1 MLERLNS
8 PSPRISVVMAVYKE
22 PVGWICQSI
31 NSILDQTFQDFEF
44 IIVNDKPD
52 REENVQLLN
61 EYAQKDDRIKVITN
75 EKNIGLTKSLNKGI
89 SVAIGEYIARMDAD
103 DISSPN
109 RFELQVNKLSE
120 GYSFVYP
127 NIDYINS
134 NGESIKGAKSSSKF
148 LESEFFIFNPIPHP
162 AVMFRASLLELR
174 NPLYNEKYR
183 RSQDYELW
191 TLFYLNN
198 VRFEK
203 IQDVLLHYRISNSQI
218 SHKNNTEQRN
228 DFEAIRENLILR
240 QLNRCGILTNM
251 DVHIELQMNEI
262 YGELLKKYIAKEY
275 ISESISA
282 IMYLIAYSIVPKE
295 KKILFNYFSKGIYK
309 SYSFR
314 RNIYLVLR
322 TFGIKTIQ
330 FYKLKTYIP

>member
-1 MLERLNS
+1 M
-8 PSPRISVVMAVYKE
+8 ISVLMSIYKE
-22 PVGWICQSI
+22 PINWIIQAI
-31 NSILDQTFQDFEF
+31 DSILNQTYSDFEY
-44 IIVNDKPD
+44 IIVCDNPVSKEHHDILEFYSRIDK
-52 REENVQLLN
+52 
-61 EYAQKDDRIKVITN
+61 RIVAIYN
-75 EKNIGLTKSLNKGI
+75 SQNIGLTKSLNK
-89 SVAIGEYIARMDAD
+89 ALTYAKGEYIARMDAD

-134 NGESIKGAKSSSKF
+134 NGESIKGVKSSSKF
-148 LESEFFIFNPIPHP
+148 LDSEFFIFNPIPHP

-282 IMYLIAYSIVPKE
+282 IMYLIAYSIVHKE
-295 KKILFNYFSKGIYK
+295 KKILFDYFTKGIYK
-309 SYSFR
+309 YYSFR

-322 TFGIKTIQ
+322 AFGIKTIQ